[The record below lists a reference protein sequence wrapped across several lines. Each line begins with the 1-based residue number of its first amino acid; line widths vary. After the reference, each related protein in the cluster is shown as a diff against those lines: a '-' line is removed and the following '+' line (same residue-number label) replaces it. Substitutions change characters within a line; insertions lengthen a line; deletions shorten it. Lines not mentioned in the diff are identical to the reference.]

1 MATSPIRIELR
12 GLASEVEDAQRDLQ
26 ETLGELEE
34 RLLPQRAARR
44 LVTEHDPALVL
55 TGVVAAGL
63 AVGFMRDESRTV
75 RALGLLAAA
84 AVGAIAYHLGSGT
97 RPR

>member
-1 MATSPIRIELR
+1 MATSPIRIELH

-26 ETLGELEE
+26 ETLGALEE

-44 LVTEHDPALVL
+44 LVREHEPALVL

-63 AVGFMRDESRTV
+63 AVGFIRDDNAAV
-75 RALGLLAAA
+75 RAAGLAAA
-84 AVGAIAYHLGSGT
+84 AAFGAIAYHLFSGA